1 MSLSIRHLSFSYNE
15 RELLN
20 DFSLEVAT
28 GQTMAIVGP
37 SGSGKS
43 TLLRLAAGLLV
54 ASHGEILINGINVSA
69 TPTHLR
75 SVGLVFQD
83 NQLFTHL
90 NVFNNVAFGLKMAH
104 QSRSAIA
111 ARCEELLNL
120 VGLTEHSQQSVS
132 TLSGGQAKRVALA
145 RALAPKPQ
153 VLLLDEPLT
162 GLDDELHD
170 RLATDLRQILQTSNT
185 TALLVTHDLAEA
197 RTIADTFTHIQE
209 PHYP

>member
-20 DFSLEVAT
+20 NFSLEVAS

-43 TLLRLAAGLLV
+43 TLLRLTAGLLV

-111 ARCEELLNL
+111 ARCDELLNL

-170 RLATDLRQILQTSNT
+170 RLATDLRQILQTSKT

-197 RTIADTFTHIQE
+197 RTIADTITHI
-209 PHYP
+209 P

>member
-15 RELLN
+15 RELLKN
-20 DFSLEVAT
+20 FSLEVKS
-28 GQTMAIVGP
+28 GQTIAIVGP

-43 TLLRLAAGLLV
+43 TLLRLTAGLLV

-145 RALAPKPQ
+145 RALAPKPH

-170 RLATDLRQILQTSNT
+170 RLATDLRQILQTSKT

-197 RTIADTFTHIQE
+197 HTIADAITHI
-209 PHYP
+209 P

>member
-170 RLATDLRQILQTSNT
+170 RLATDLRQILQTSKT

-197 RTIADTFTHIQE
+197 HTIADTITHI
-209 PHYP
+209 P

>member
-1 MSLSIRHLSFSYNE
+1 MSLSIRHLSFSYSE

-20 DFSLEVAT
+20 NFSLEVVS

-43 TLLRLAAGLLV
+43 TLLRLTAGLLV

-104 QSRSAIA
+104 QSRSVIA

-170 RLATDLRQILQTSNT
+170 RLATDLRQILQTSKT

-197 RTIADTFTHIQE
+197 HTIADAITHI
-209 PHYP
+209 P

>member
-20 DFSLEVAT
+20 NFSLEVAS

-43 TLLRLAAGLLV
+43 TLLRLTAGLLV

-104 QSRSAIA
+104 QSRPVIA

-120 VGLTEHSQQSVS
+120 VGLTEFSQQSVS

-170 RLATDLRQILQTSNT
+170 RLATDLRQILQTSKT

-197 RTIADTFTHIQE
+197 RTIADAITHIQ
-209 PHYP
+209 

>member
-20 DFSLEVAT
+20 NFSLEVAS

-54 ASHGEILINGINVSA
+54 ASQGEILINGINVSA

-170 RLATDLRQILQTSNT
+170 RLATDLRQILQTSKT

-197 RTIADTFTHIQE
+197 HTIADAITHI
-209 PHYP
+209 P

>member
-20 DFSLEVAT
+20 NYSLEVAS

-43 TLLRLAAGLLV
+43 TLLRLTAGLLV

-75 SVGLVFQD
+75 SVGLDFQD

-170 RLATDLRQILQTSNT
+170 RLATDLRQILQTSKT

-197 RTIADTFTHIQE
+197 RTIADTFTHIQ
-209 PHYP
+209 

>member
-54 ASHGEILINGINVSA
+54 ASQGEILINGINVSA

-104 QSRSAIA
+104 QSRSVIA

-170 RLATDLRQILQTSNT
+170 RLATDLRQILQTSKT

-197 RTIADTFTHIQE
+197 HTIADAITHI
-209 PHYP
+209 P

>member
-20 DFSLEVAT
+20 NFSLEVAS

-43 TLLRLAAGLLV
+43 TLLRLTAGLLV
-54 ASHGEILINGINVSA
+54 ASQGEILINGINVST

-104 QSRSAIA
+104 QSRSVIA
-111 ARCEELLNL
+111 ARCEELLDL
-120 VGLTEHSQQSVS
+120 VGLTEFSQQSVS

-170 RLATDLRQILQTSNT
+170 RLATDLRQILQSSKT

-197 RTIADTFTHIQE
+197 HTIADAITHI
-209 PHYP
+209 P

>member
-20 DFSLEVAT
+20 NFSLEVAS

-54 ASHGEILINGINVSA
+54 ASQGEILINGINVSA

-170 RLATDLRQILQTSNT
+170 RLATDLRQILQTSKT

-197 RTIADTFTHIQE
+197 RTIADTITHIQ
-209 PHYP
+209 

>member
-20 DFSLEVAT
+20 NFSLEVAS

-43 TLLRLAAGLLV
+43 TLLRLTAGLLV
-54 ASHGEILINGINVSA
+54 ASQGEILINGINVSA

-90 NVFNNVAFGLKMAH
+90 NVFNNVAFGLKMAR

-170 RLATDLRQILQTSNT
+170 RLATDLRQILQTSKT

-197 RTIADTFTHIQE
+197 HTIADAITHIQ
-209 PHYP
+209 

>member
-15 RELLN
+15 RELLKN
-20 DFSLEVAT
+20 FSLEVAS

-43 TLLRLAAGLLV
+43 TLLRLTAGLLV

-90 NVFNNVAFGLKMAH
+90 NVFNNVAYGLKMAH

-111 ARCEELLNL
+111 ARCDELLNL

-170 RLATDLRQILQTSNT
+170 RLATDLRQILQTSKT

-197 RTIADTFTHIQE
+197 RTIADTITHIQ
-209 PHYP
+209 

>member
-1 MSLSIRHLSFSYNE
+1 MSLSIHHLSFSFNE

-20 DFSLEVAT
+20 NFSLEVAS

-43 TLLRLAAGLLV
+43 TLLRLTAGLLV

-120 VGLTEHSQQSVS
+120 VGLTEFSQQSVS

-170 RLATDLRQILQTSNT
+170 RLATDLRQILQTSKT

-197 RTIADTFTHIQE
+197 HTIADAITHI
-209 PHYP
+209 P

>member
-1 MSLSIRHLSFSYNE
+1 MSLSIRHLSFSYND

-20 DFSLEVAT
+20 NFSLEVAS

-43 TLLRLAAGLLV
+43 TLLRLTAGLLV

-104 QSRSAIA
+104 QSQSVIA

-120 VGLTEHSQQSVS
+120 VGLTEFSQQSVS

-170 RLATDLRQILQTSNT
+170 RLATDLRQILQTSKT

-197 RTIADTFTHIQE
+197 RTIADTITHIQ
-209 PHYP
+209 

>member
-20 DFSLEVAT
+20 NFSLEVAT

-54 ASHGEILINGINVSA
+54 ASQGEILINGINVSA

-170 RLATDLRQILQTSNT
+170 RLATDLRQILQTSKT

-197 RTIADTFTHIQE
+197 HTIADAITHI
-209 PHYP
+209 P

>member
-1 MSLSIRHLSFSYNE
+1 MSLSIRHLSFSYND

-20 DFSLEVAT
+20 NFSLEVAS

-43 TLLRLAAGLLV
+43 TLLRLTAGLLV

-104 QSRSAIA
+104 QSQSVIA

-120 VGLTEHSQQSVS
+120 VGLTEFSQQSVS

-170 RLATDLRQILQTSNT
+170 RLATDLRQILQTSKT

-197 RTIADTFTHIQE
+197 HTIADTITHIQ
-209 PHYP
+209 

>member
-20 DFSLEVAT
+20 NFSLEVAS

-54 ASHGEILINGINVSA
+54 ASQGEILINGINVSA

-120 VGLTEHSQQSVS
+120 VGLTEFSQQSVS

-170 RLATDLRQILQTSNT
+170 RLATDLRQILQTSKT

-197 RTIADTFTHIQE
+197 RTIADTFTHIQ
-209 PHYP
+209 

>member
-20 DFSLEVAT
+20 NFSLEVAS

-43 TLLRLAAGLLV
+43 TLLRLTAGLLV
-54 ASHGEILINGINVSA
+54 ASQGEILINGINVST

-104 QSRSAIA
+104 QSRAAIA
-111 ARCEELLNL
+111 ARCEELLKL
-120 VGLTEHSQQSVS
+120 VGLTEFSQQSVS

-170 RLATDLRQILQTSNT
+170 RLATDLRQILQTSKT

-197 RTIADTFTHIQE
+197 RTIADTITHIQ
-209 PHYP
+209 

>member
-20 DFSLEVAT
+20 NFSLEVAS

-43 TLLRLAAGLLV
+43 TLLRLTAGLLV

-69 TPTHLR
+69 VPTHLR

-170 RLATDLRQILQTSNT
+170 RLATDLQQILQTSKT

-197 RTIADTFTHIQE
+197 RTIADAITHI
-209 PHYP
+209 P

>member
-1 MSLSIRHLSFSYNE
+1 
-15 RELLN
+15 
-20 DFSLEVAT
+20 
-28 GQTMAIVGP
+28 
-37 SGSGKS
+37 
-43 TLLRLAAGLLV
+43 LLV

-104 QSRSAIA
+104 QSQSVIA

-120 VGLTEHSQQSVS
+120 VGLTEFSQQSVS

-170 RLATDLRQILQTSNT
+170 RLATDLRQILQTSKT

-197 RTIADTFTHIQE
+197 HTIADTITHIQ
-209 PHYP
+209 

>member
-28 GQTMAIVGP
+28 GQTVAIVGP

-43 TLLRLAAGLLV
+43 TLLRLTAGLLV

-111 ARCEELLNL
+111 TRCEELLNL

-170 RLATDLRQILQTSNT
+170 RLATDLRQILQTSKS

-197 RTIADTFTHIQE
+197 RTIADTITHIQ
-209 PHYP
+209 

>member
-15 RELLN
+15 RELLSN
-20 DFSLEVAT
+20 FSLEVAS

-43 TLLRLAAGLLV
+43 TLLRLTAGLLV
-54 ASHGEILINGINVSA
+54 ASQGEILINGINVSA

-104 QSRSAIA
+104 QSRSAIT

-120 VGLTEHSQQSVS
+120 VGPTERRCV
-132 TLSGGQAKRVALA
+132 GVALT
-145 RALAPKPQ
+145 LI
-153 VLLLDEPLT
+153 PL
-162 GLDDELHD
+162 
-170 RLATDLRQILQTSNT
+170 IKIS
-185 TALLVTHDLAEA
+185 
-197 RTIADTFTHIQE
+197 
-209 PHYP
+209 P

>member
-15 RELLN
+15 RELLKN
-20 DFSLEVAT
+20 FSLEVAS

-43 TLLRLAAGLLV
+43 TLLRLTAGLLV
-54 ASHGEILINGINVSA
+54 ASQGEILINGINVSA

-104 QSRSAIA
+104 QSRATIA

-120 VGLTEHSQQSVS
+120 VGLTEFSQQSVS

-170 RLATDLRQILQTSNT
+170 RLATDLRQILQTSKT

-197 RTIADTFTHIQE
+197 RTIADAITHIQ
-209 PHYP
+209 

>member
-20 DFSLEVAT
+20 NFSLEVAS

-170 RLATDLRQILQTSNT
+170 RLATDLRQILQTSKT

-197 RTIADTFTHIQE
+197 HTIADAITHI
-209 PHYP
+209 P

>member
-20 DFSLEVAT
+20 NFSLEVAS

-43 TLLRLAAGLLV
+43 TLLRLTAGLLV

-104 QSRSAIA
+104 QSRSVIA

-170 RLATDLRQILQTSNT
+170 RLATDLRQILQTSKT

-197 RTIADTFTHIQE
+197 HTIADAITHI
-209 PHYP
+209 P

>member
-1 MSLSIRHLSFSYNE
+1 MSLSIRHLSFSYSE

-20 DFSLEVAT
+20 NFSLEVVS

-43 TLLRLAAGLLV
+43 TLLRLTAGLLV

-104 QSRSAIA
+104 QSRPVIA

-120 VGLTEHSQQSVS
+120 VGLTEFSQQSVS

-170 RLATDLRQILQTSNT
+170 RLATDLRQILQTSKT

-197 RTIADTFTHIQE
+197 RTIADAITHIQ
-209 PHYP
+209 

>member
-1 MSLSIRHLSFSYNE
+1 MSLSIRHLSFSYNK

-20 DFSLEVAT
+20 DFSLEVAS

-43 TLLRLAAGLLV
+43 TLLRLTAGLLV

-111 ARCEELLNL
+111 ARCDELLNL
-120 VGLTEHSQQSVS
+120 VGLTEFSQQSVS

-170 RLATDLRQILQTSNT
+170 RLATDLRQILQTSKT

-197 RTIADTFTHIQE
+197 RTIADTITHLQ
-209 PHYP
+209 